1 MLVMKQLKSNIVSLI
16 ARVTS
21 WNGVATSTA
30 SNLSQKPSGVL
41 FTPDYVMPRPFKA
54 LPNIS
59 EFKVRPNQL
68 DPLLSKDGI
77 AKKLSPNLESRPL
90 SSRIASANRYI
101 WIVQC
106 KLERLL
112 RQNRAKEFWIFALL
126 LMHRSKVLRAVALRK
141 LDKNWHRS
149 MPLGRVKSML
159 SQLSRTI
166 NTVRTQMKIV
176 RNYVEKVKPD
186 GSLTFRPIGNPAK
199 VDRMYTY
206 LFQSFTVM
214 YSSGY
219 ISRSQHAY
227 QPRRGV
233 VTALAEIKT
242 LLLGNEFKYV
252 WEFDLKGAFPSVVIP
267 RAMEVLREI
276 GVPPALVEVYEDI
289 SYSSVERVD
298 LAPEPQD
305 IPEPKFEKQE
315 LLANALPIFQ
325 PGEYDWV
332 ESQLLHAGIAWFRER
347 KRILAEIQDPMERFH
362 RLWSMILIGWAEASE
377 ERHRVA
383 SNKYMDV
390 LASNKYQLAAAGR
403 YPIEEL
409 MPKFTHED
417 LPALVEYR
425 KIVKDRLIEE
435 QKKAALDRARAALD
449 LAQHGK
455 MLAAGGKHPIEVRG
469 FPQGLGLS
477 PVLFNICFEASALRG
492 HFNQLGA
499 NVKVVSYADDFL
511 VFSDKNIE
519 EIMNESSEMKEMG
532 LTINREKSRLMCED
546 SNWIVEGFKFL
557 GITIKPAAKVGFNF
571 YGTPRSGK
579 TLFFDKLNTVE
590 RFVARDKELRKVSR
604 LLGAQSLAAGGRKRL
619 LTSQEVLDAWG
630 EGIVPFNRIPLA
642 VIEGERALLP
652 ADLSIVRTDSE
663 QTAFLDS
670 DHLTASEKV
679 LVHKHLS
686 GRPLN
691 VLGTRLAGL
700 LVNRLHGGSW
710 TDSEKED
717 PKSFL
722 ANNSIEPLESGK
734 GKSWMD
740 RMLNL
745 RVRVPSLAHISIAS
759 MRRVEA
765 RLLAY
770 ESRNRSFSIY
780 NSTSHATVDLLRMQ
794 RDRRHMRC
802 FGKENPGVL
811 VD

>member
-21 WNGVATSTA
+21 WNGAATSTA
-30 SNLSQKPSGVL
+30 SNLSQKPSGIL
-41 FTPDYVMPRPFKA
+41 FTPDYAMPRPFKA

-90 SSRIASANRYI
+90 SSRIAAANRYI
-101 WIVQC
+101 WIIQC
-106 KLERLL
+106 RLERLL
-112 RQNRAKEFWIFALL
+112 RQNRSKEFWILALI
-126 LMHRSKVLRAVALRK
+126 LMQKSKVLRAVALRK

-159 SQLSRTI
+159 QQLDRTI
-166 NTVRTQMKIV
+166 KTVRTQMKIV

-186 GSLTFRPIGNPAK
+186 GSLTYRPIGNPAK

-214 YSSGY
+214 YSSGF
-219 ISRSQHAY
+219 ISKSQHAY

-233 VTALAEIKT
+233 VTALEEIKT
-242 LLLGNEFKYV
+242 LLLGKEFKYV

-267 RAMEVLREI
+267 KAMEVLREI
-276 GVPPALVEVYEDI
+276 GVPPALVEVFEDI

-315 LLANALPIFQ
+315 MLANALPIFQ

-347 KRILAEIQDPMERFH
+347 RRILEEIKDPMERFH

-390 LASNKYQLAAAGR
+390 LASQKYQLAAAGR

-409 MPKFTHED
+409 MPKYTHED

-435 QKKAALDRARAALD
+435 QKKAALDRARAASD

-499 NVKVVSYADDFL
+499 KVKVVSYADDFL
-511 VFSDKNIE
+511 VFSDQNIE

-532 LTINREKSRLMCED
+532 LTINLEKSRLMCED
-546 SNWIVEGFKFL
+546 SNWIVDGFKFL
-557 GITIKPAAKVGFNF
+557 GITIKPAPRVGFNF

-590 RFVARDKELRKVSR
+590 KFVARDKELLKVAR
-604 LLGAQSLAAGGRKRL
+604 LVGTQELKAGGRRL

-652 ADLSIVRTDSE
+652 ADFAVLRSDTE
-663 QTAFLDS
+663 LDES
-670 DHLTASEKV
+670 FTGGNLTASEKI
-679 LVHKHLS
+679 LVNKKLA
-686 GRPLN
+686 GKPLN
-691 VLGTRLAGL
+691 ALGTRLAGL

-710 TDSEKED
+710 TGSDKED
-717 PKSFL
+717 PKSFMS
-722 ANNSIEPLESGK
+722 NNSIEPLESGK

-745 RVRVPSLAHISIAS
+745 RVRVPSLAHVSIAS

-765 RLLAY
+765 RLMEY
-770 ESRNRSFSIY
+770 ENRNRSFSIY

-794 RDRRHMRC
+794 RDRRHMKC

>member
-30 SNLSQKPSGVL
+30 SNLSQKPSGIL

-77 AKKLSPNLESRPL
+77 ARKLSPNIESRPL

-101 WIVQC
+101 WIMQC
-106 KLERLL
+106 RLERLL
-112 RQNRAKEFWIFALL
+112 RQNRSKEFWILALL
-126 LMHRSKVLRAVALRK
+126 LMQKSKVLRAVALRK

-149 MPLGRVKSML
+149 MPLGRVKLML
-159 SQLSRTI
+159 LQLDRTI
-166 NTVRTQMKIV
+166 KTVRTQMKIV
-176 RNYVEKVKPD
+176 RNYVDKVKPD

-206 LFQSFTVM
+206 LFQCFTVM
-214 YSSGY
+214 YSAGY
-219 ISRSQHAY
+219 LSRSQHAY
-227 QPRRGV
+227 QPGKGV
-233 VTALAEIKT
+233 VTALKEIKT
-242 LLLGNEFKYV
+242 LLLGKEFKYV
-252 WEFDLKGAFPSVVIP
+252 WEFDLKGAFPSIVIP
-267 RAMEVLREI
+267 KAMEVLREI
-276 GVPPALVEVYEDI
+276 GIPPALVEVYENI

-298 LAPEPQD
+298 LAPQAQE

-332 ESQLLHAGIAWFRER
+332 ESQLLHAGIAWYRER
-347 KRILAEIQDPMERFH
+347 KRILAEIQDPMVRFH

-390 LASNKYQLAAAGR
+390 LASQKYQLAAAGR

-409 MPKFTHED
+409 MPKYTHED

-425 KIVKDRLIEE
+425 KIVRDRLIEE
-435 QKKAALDRARAALD
+435 QKKAALDRARAASD
-449 LAQHGK
+449 LVQHGK
-455 MLAAGGKHPIEVRG
+455 MLAAGGKSPIEVRG

-519 EIMNESSEMKEMG
+519 GIMEESSEMKEMG

-546 SNWIVEGFKFL
+546 QAWIVDGFKFL
-557 GITIKPAAKVGFNF
+557 GITIKPAPGVGFNF

-579 TLFFDKLNTVE
+579 VLFFDKLNTVE
-590 RFVARDKELRKVSR
+590 RFVARDAELQKVAK
-604 LLGAQSLAAGGRKRL
+604 LIGAQALKTGGHRL
-619 LTSQEVLDAWG
+619 MTSQEVLDAWG

-652 ADLSIVRTDSE
+652 NDIAVLRSDKE
-663 QTAFLDS
+663 LDAS
-670 DHLTASEKV
+670 FTEGNLTASEKV
-679 LVHKHLS
+679 LVNKHLA
-686 GRPLN
+686 GKPLN
-691 VLGTRLAGL
+691 ALGTRLAGL
-700 LVNRLHGGSW
+700 LVSRLHGSSW
-710 TDSEKED
+710 STPEKED
-717 PKSFL
+717 PKSFMS
-722 ANNSIEPLESGK
+722 NNSIEPLPQAE

-770 ESRNRSFSIY
+770 ENRNRSFSIY
-780 NSTSHATVDLLRMQ
+780 NSTSHATLDLLRMQ
-794 RDRRHMRC
+794 KDPRHMKC
-802 FGKENPGVL
+802 FNKENFGVL